1 MKKQMGLLFTH
12 LSLICVVA
20 FAQPG
25 TAPKQPNP
33 EERIKM
39 VSDKMEK
46 ELKLTAAQKEKM
58 SAAFKDFFAAIEKE
72 RAKEG
77 NAKNPPPPPPPPPVK
92 KETMEK
98 LSSARDAKIK
108 TVLSESQYK
117 QYVELEKSMRP
128 PRPDGPPKDK
138 KN

>member
-1 MKKQMGLLFTH
+1 MSLLFTH
-12 LSLICVVA
+12 LSLFCVVA

-25 TAPKQPNP
+25 SAPKHQNS
-33 EERIKM
+33 EERLKM

-46 ELKLTAAQKEKM
+46 ELKLTASQKEKM
-58 SAAFKDFFAAIEKE
+58 SAAFKDFFAAIENEK
-72 RAKEG
+72 AKEG
-77 NAKNPPPPPPPPPVK
+77 DAKNPPPPPPPPPVK
-92 KETMEK
+92 RETMEK
-98 LSSARDAKIK
+98 LSNARDAKIK
-108 TVLSESQYK
+108 TVLSEGQYK